1 MKSFFGHMKDHI
13 DLSKAKNIKEVEK
26 LIKHFMGY
34 YNKERFQ
41 WGLKKMT
48 PEKFRD
54 HLLTS

>member
-1 MKSFFGHMKDHI
+1 MKDHI